1 MTVLDSSQGPSSK
14 SEQHDWRHHKNKQT
28 KPKYPKPT
36 ADATARIRQI
46 RLGKYMYRETGLN
59 SQQSANTDTCR
70 VQPFAERLYF
80 GTQLSYEDPL
90 ES

>member
-1 MTVLDSSQGPSSK
+1 MTGATI
-14 SEQHDWRHHKNKQT
+14 KN

-36 ADATARIRQI
+36 ADATARIRQTHF
-46 RLGKYMYRETGLN
+46 GKYMYMYRETGPN